1 MSAARLSFSALAV
14 ASAAIVIPSLPSVA
28 RAGDGQSYEAPARN
42 VPQDATVAVELRF
55 GAYTPQ
61 VDRQFSGRTPF
72 KDTFGD
78 DTRFMIGG
86 EVDWQPIHIPHVGSV
101 GLGGLVG
108 YTSAS
113 ANAQFADGTG
123 ASDEETSFNVWML
136 AALAVVRIDVLAR
149 ETWIPLVPYA
159 KFGPA
164 VGLWSSSDGRGT
176 SRSADGLVAR
186 GRTNGFFYA
195 FGGMLLL
202 DALDRQAAK
211 TFAAERGVLH
221 TYAFAEYTI
230 ADLSGVG
237 QQNAMQVGDTTW
249 TVGLAF
255 EL

>member
-1 MSAARLSFSALAV
+1 MNAARLLAPALVVGGALLVPGV
-14 ASAAIVIPSLPSVA
+14 AH
-28 RAGDGQSYEAPARN
+28 AGDGTSYEAPVRN
-42 VPQDATVAVELRF
+42 QSKNATVAVELRF
-55 GAYTPQ
+55 GAYNPQ
-61 VDRQFSGRTPF
+61 VDRQFSGRTPYR
-72 KDTFGD
+72 DTFGD
-78 DTRFMIGG
+78 DKRYMVGG

-101 GLGGLVG
+101 GFGGLIG

-123 ASDEETSFNVWML
+123 ASEEETSFSVWLL

-159 KFGPA
+159 KVGPA

-176 SRSADGLVAR
+176 SRTADGLVAR
-186 GRTNGFFYA
+186 GRTNGFVYA
-195 FGGMLLL
+195 LGGMLLL

-211 TFAAERGVLH
+211 TFAAERGVQH
-221 TYAFAEYTI
+221 TYFFGELTI
-230 ADLSGVG
+230 ADLRGVG

-249 TVGLAF
+249 TLGLAF